1 MTDTAALP
9 ESSIGA
15 LAGLR
20 VLDFSRLLPGPYCT
34 WLLADQGAE
43 VIRIE
48 NPRELNKQAKIFGWD
63 RLSETQRKRQREQDN
78 LARNKES
85 MQLDIGNADAQAL
98 IRKMIADV
106 DVLVEDYRPGV
117 LESLGL
123 GYEALSQINP
133 GLIYCSLTLCG
144 HSGPYRN
151 KPGHDPIALAISG
164 VMSRLGDEPERPGF
178 AGIPAADISTGTH
191 AAFAIMAALF
201 ARQRDQL
208 GQFID
213 IAMSDCSMTFLI
225 NLLSR
230 HTDPDHIPP
239 KGSHRN
245 DLGLWRTS
253 DGYYI
258 CTTDMEPRYWQR
270 FCEVLNRPDLISK
283 QLDQTVSEAL
293 REDIA
298 ALFAERTRAEWIDI
312 LSAADTQFAAVNT
325 VSEALADPHVQA
337 REMVCN
343 LTNDRGETLRQLG
356 SPIKLGRTPARVR
369 SLAVLPG
376 ADTQRI
382 LTRFGQTEADIEALH
397 NQGAF
402 G

>member
-1 MTDTAALP
+1 MTKAEPST
-9 ESSIGA
+9 GA

-48 NPRELNKQAKIFGWD
+48 NPRELTKQAKIFGWD
-63 RLSETQRKRQREQDN
+63 KLTEAQRKRQREQDN

-85 MQLDIGNADAQAL
+85 MQLDIGNAEAQAL
-98 IRKMIADV
+98 IRTMITEV

-123 GYEALSQINP
+123 GYQELAEINP
-133 GLIYCSLTLCG
+133 RLVYCSLTLCG

-164 VMSRLGDEPERPGF
+164 VMSRLGDEPDRPGF

-201 ARQRDQL
+201 ARSRDQL

-213 IAMSDCSMTFLI
+213 IAMSDCSMTFLV

-230 HTDPDHIPP
+230 HSDPDQLPV

-258 CTTDMEPRYWQR
+258 CTTDMEPSYWQR
-270 FCEVLNRPDLISK
+270 FCEVIERPDLVSK
-283 QLDQTVSEAL
+283 QLDQSVSVAL
-293 REDIA
+293 REDVSAI
-298 ALFAERTRAEWIDI
+298 FATRTRVEWLDI
-312 LSAADTQFAAVNT
+312 LSAADTQFAAVNS
-325 VSEALADPHVQA
+325 VSEALADPHVKA
-337 REMVCN
+337 RGMVCD
-343 LTNDRGETLRQLG
+343 LTNESGERLRQLG
-356 SPIKLGRTPARVR
+356 SPIKLERTPARVR

-376 ADTQRI
+376 ADTQQI
-382 LTRFGQTEADIEALH
+382 LTRFGQTEAEIEALQ